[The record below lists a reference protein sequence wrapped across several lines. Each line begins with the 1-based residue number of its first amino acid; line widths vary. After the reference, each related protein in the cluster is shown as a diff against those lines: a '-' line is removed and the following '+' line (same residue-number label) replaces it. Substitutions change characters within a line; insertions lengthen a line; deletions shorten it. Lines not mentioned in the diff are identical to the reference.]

1 MQTQEA
7 IEWIKAISAVQKD
20 SIHKSS
26 YLQRKEALHMAIQ
39 ALRKQIPKKLTDLSK
54 VRDHE
59 GYVGLIGKCPCCGE
73 ILEEDTV
80 YCDCGQK
87 LDWSE

>member
-1 MQTQEA
+1 MTEREA
-7 IEWIKAISAVQKD
+7 IEIIKYASAFNSDNSSLTIALDIAIKV
-20 SIHKSS
+20 
-26 YLQRKEALHMAIQ
+26 LE
-39 ALRKQIPKKLTDLSK
+39 KQIPKKPTDQTM
-54 VRDHE
+54 VRDNE
-59 GYVGLIGKCPCCGE
+59 GYVGLIGKCPHCGE

>member
-1 MQTQEA
+1 MTPKEA
-7 IEWIKAISAVQKD
+7 INVMEKYTDITLSKVVIEAHNMAI
-20 SIHKSS
+20 
-26 YLQRKEALHMAIQ
+26 EALE
-39 ALRKQIPKKLTDLSK
+39 KQIPKKPTDQSK
-54 VRDHE
+54 VRDNE

-87 LDWSE
+87 IDWSE